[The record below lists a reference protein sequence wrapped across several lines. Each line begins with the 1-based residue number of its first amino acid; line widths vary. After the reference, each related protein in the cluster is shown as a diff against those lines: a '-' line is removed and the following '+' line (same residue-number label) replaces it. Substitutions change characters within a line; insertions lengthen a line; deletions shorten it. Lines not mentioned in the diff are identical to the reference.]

1 MGSSAKTRSQVRARW
16 TQRPPDETP
25 PLKHPLTMVK
35 SHGHWENG
43 TMAPQEMKER
53 CLLASNA
60 ALGRAPRK
68 GKQGPEWIWLTCV
81 HSRIAANSQEAEA
94 AQVFREGWTDEQS
107 GPSMQW
113 NRVRS

>member
-1 MGSSAKTRSQVRARW
+1 
-16 TQRPPDETP
+16 
-25 PLKHPLTMVK
+25 
-35 SHGHWENG
+35 
-43 TMAPQEMKER
+43 MAPQEMKER

-113 NRVRS
+113 NRVRVGLPTRAVIKMGDMEVLYLGEIHHTSVFRKRDMVN